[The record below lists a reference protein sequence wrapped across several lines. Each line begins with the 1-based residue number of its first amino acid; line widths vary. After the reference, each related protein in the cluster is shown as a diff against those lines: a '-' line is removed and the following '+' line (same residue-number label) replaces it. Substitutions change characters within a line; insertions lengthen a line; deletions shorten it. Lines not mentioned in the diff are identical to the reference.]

1 MIAAALSA
9 FLPLSTATSTTAT
22 ATGTISEA
30 TEGILENPVEFW
42 VVKHSK

>member
-9 FLPLSTATSTTAT
+9 FLPLST

-42 VVKHSK
+42 VAKHLK